1 MLSIWGIAKRAN
13 ELFQGNEMILFGE
26 IDTTM
31 ILQCTRDYV
40 VKKYISITGR
50 GWKFDYKS
58 LCLRV

>member
-31 ILQCTRDYV
+31 ILQCTREATMFL
-40 VKKYISITGR
+40 KNILT
-50 GWKFDYKS
+50 
-58 LCLRV
+58 